1 MPLVNT
7 SLVPIHCGL
16 FIDKSY
22 AEFENPQQKLH
33 HNVWCIS
40 VDNTMHKAAHSLC
53 KLSHMTKPSLFA
65 KKLGMVILSRTPDYC
80 KILLFHPSIH
90 PLL

>member
-1 MPLVNT
+1 MDPKTLREKVKYWRLLSKLDLTDVVN
-7 SLVPIHCGL
+7 GR
-16 FIDKSY
+16 
-22 AEFENPQQKLH
+22 E
-33 HNVWCIS
+33 
-40 VDNTMHKAAHSLC
+40 MHKAAHSLC

-65 KKLGMVILSRTPDYC
+65 KKSGMVLLSRTPDCC